1 VRVGVRV
8 RVRFGV
14 RVRVSFYDACA
25 QVEIDEYRDYEKALG
40 ALREAEVHLN
50 KGGRVQGKES
60 KLAQLQTRIT
70 QADPNPNPNLNPNPS
85 LSPNPNPY
93 TY

>member
-1 VRVGVRV
+1 
-8 RVRFGV
+8 
-14 RVRVSFYDACA
+14 
-25 QVEIDEYRDYEKALG
+25 VEIDEYRDYEKALG

-70 QADPNPNPNLNPNPS
+70 QVDPNPSRNPNPNPNPNS
-85 LSPNPNPY
+85 SPNLTLTRWRPS
-93 TY
+93 